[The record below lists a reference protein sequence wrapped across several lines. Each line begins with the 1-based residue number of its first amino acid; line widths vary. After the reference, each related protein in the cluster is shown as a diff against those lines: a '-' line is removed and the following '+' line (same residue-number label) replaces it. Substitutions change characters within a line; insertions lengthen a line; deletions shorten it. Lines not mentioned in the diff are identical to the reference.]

1 MKITN
6 KLAVLLLL
14 AALIFLPFQVVQA
27 KGLPDGPIFGENY
40 TLKSGETRT
49 SDLVVFG
56 GSIAI
61 EKEARVKGAVVLFGG
76 SLTLDGEV
84 DGDLV
89 VLGGAVKL
97 GESAHIHGNLVTLG
111 APVNRAAGA
120 KVDGDVI
127 NNPTRPEIP
136 VKPEIP
142 ASPQIPSSWGDNPV
156 WNVFVILGQS
166 LMFALLAA
174 LIALFLPTQLRRVS
188 DALVAQPLVS
198 FGIGLLTLILFI
210 VLVVALGLFSFLII
224 TLILTIPLII
234 VISIL
239 FSAGSVLGWLALGTE
254 IGLRSA
260 AMFKREWPLPLAA
273 ALGVFVL
280 NLVAQG
286 IGFIPCVGELLSSLL
301 GLAGLGAV
309 AMTRFG
315 TRSASLISPA
325 SLASETPAES

>member
-1 MKITN
+1 MKITH
-6 KLAVLLLL
+6 KLAVLFLL
-14 AALIFLPFQVVQA
+14 AALIFLPLQAVQA

-40 TLKSGETRT
+40 TLKSGETHN

-56 GSIAI
+56 GSVAI
-61 EKEARVKGAVVLFGG
+61 EKDARVKGAVVLFGG
-76 SLTLDGEV
+76 SVNLDGEV

-97 GESAHIHGNLVTLG
+97 SESAHVHGNLVTLG

-120 KVDGDVI
+120 KVDGEVI
-127 NNPTRPEIP
+127 NNPTRPEIQL
-136 VKPEIP
+136 KPGTP
-142 ASPQIPSSWGDNPV
+142 ATPLPNGWGDNPI
-156 WNVFVILGQS
+156 WNAFVVLGQS

-188 DALVAQPLVS
+188 DGLVAQPLAS
-198 FGIGLLTLILFI
+198 FGFGLLTLILFI

-234 VISIL
+234 VISVL

-309 AMTRFG
+309 ALTRFG
-315 TRSASLISPA
+315 TRSASLQAMPA
-325 SLASETPAES
+325 PVSEPPAQS